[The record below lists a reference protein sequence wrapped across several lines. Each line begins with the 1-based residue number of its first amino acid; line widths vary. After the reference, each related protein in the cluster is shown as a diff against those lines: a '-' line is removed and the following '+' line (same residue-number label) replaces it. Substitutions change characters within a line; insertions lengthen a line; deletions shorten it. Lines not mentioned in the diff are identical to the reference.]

1 MNPKLV
7 YVTLPLES
15 VRLDP
20 RNERLHPSAQIEI
33 LKISLLRFGQRRR
46 VLIDRSKKVIAHHG
60 VVMALRALGRTEVK
74 CKYSD
79 LKGAKRDAY
88 RVADNQLAALS
99 KLNPERTRE
108 TILKLQRA
116 DEERFS
122 SAALGLTDDELQRIR
137 TGRSGWEGKDL
148 DIETIP
154 DYDADAE
161 TLIVKIEEVKK
172 RDAARLIARLNSAL
186 EQADCEY
193 RAVTS

>member
-1 MNPKLV
+1 MNPKPV

-20 RNERLHPSAQIEI
+20 RNERLHPPAQIEI

-46 VLIDRSKKVIAHHG
+46 VLIDRGNKVIAHHG
-60 VVMALRALGRTEVK
+60 VVMALRALGRTQVK

-99 KLNPERTRE
+99 KLNLDRTRE
-108 TILKLQRA
+108 TILRLQKA

-122 SAALGLTDDELQRIR
+122 SAALGLTDDELKRIR
-137 TGRSGWEGKDL
+137 DGGAGWNGKDL
-148 DIETIP
+148 DIDSIP
-154 DYDADAE
+154 DYDASAE

-172 RDAARLIARLNSAL
+172 GDAARLVARLNSAL
-186 EQADCEY
+186 EQANYSY